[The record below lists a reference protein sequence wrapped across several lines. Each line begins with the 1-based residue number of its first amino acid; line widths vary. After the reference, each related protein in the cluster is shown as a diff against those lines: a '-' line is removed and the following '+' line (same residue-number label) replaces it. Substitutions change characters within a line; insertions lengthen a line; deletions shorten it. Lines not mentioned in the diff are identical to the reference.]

1 MTRRQIISALRSSLD
16 GLYDPRERDAVVDR
30 LCGDKYGFDRFGALL
45 EPDREVEGI
54 DEAAFRDDCR
64 RLSEGCPVQYV
75 TGRAEFCGMNFM
87 VGPAVLVPRAET
99 EQLVRLAA
107 ADLTALRSPRVLDVG
122 TGSGAIAVALS
133 LTAHAQVTAVDVS
146 ADALAFAARNAL
158 LNHAE
163 VDFVKADI
171 FSWEPPEAIFD
182 MVISNP
188 PYIPLSER
196 ALLHRNVRDYEPG
209 EALFV
214 PDDDPLKFYRRIGRV
229 AREALKSGGVL
240 WFEAHERYA
249 AAVAEL
255 LVAEGFEGTQVI
267 DDSFGKP
274 RFVRCR
280 RS

>member
-1 MTRRQIISALRSSLD
+1 MTRRQIISALRSSLGD
-16 GLYDPRERDAVVDR
+16 LYDPRERDAIVDR

-45 EPDREVEGI
+45 DPDLEVEGF

-64 RLSEGCPVQYV
+64 RLAEGCPVQYV

-87 VGPAVLVPRAET
+87 VDPAVLVPRAET
-99 EQLVRLAA
+99 ERLVRLAA

-122 TGSGAIAVALS
+122 TGSGAIAISLS

-146 ADALAFAARNAL
+146 ADALAVAARNAV
-158 LNHAE
+158 LNRAE
-163 VDFVKADI
+163 VDFVMADI
-171 FSWEPPEAIFD
+171 FFWEPSAAFFD

-209 EALFV
+209 AALFV
-214 PDDDPLKFYRRIGRV
+214 PDDDPLKFYRRIGRM
-229 AREALKSGGVL
+229 AREALKAGGVL
-240 WFEAHERYA
+240 WFEVHERYA
-249 AAVAEL
+249 VAVAEFL
-255 LVAEGFEGTQVI
+255 AAEGFEETQVI
-267 DDSFGKP
+267 DDSFGKH

-280 RS
+280 KS